1 MGNFHKVM
9 LTIASALIAAS
20 IATPAAATKTEEAL
34 ALCRARGPDCH
45 AMKISAEG
53 SNSTTILCV
62 NNSSTGNGV
71 QCVNCP
77 EGKDCSVARIVPV
90 TKRGV
95 GGVLNNDMRARR
107 RTAR

>member
-20 IATPAAATKTEEAL
+20 IATPAAATKADQ
-34 ALCRARGPDCH
+34 AVKLCHARGPDCQ
-45 AMKISAEG
+45 AMKVTADG
-53 SNSTTILCV
+53 STTTILCV
-62 NNSSTGNGV
+62 NNSSTGHGV
-71 QCVNCP
+71 QCVQCP

-90 TKRGV
+90 TKRGIE
-95 GGVLNNDMRARR
+95 GVLNNDMRARR

>member
-1 MGNFHKVM
+1 MANFHKVM

-20 IATPAAATKTEEAL
+20 IATPAAATKTDQAL
-34 ALCRARGPDCH
+34 ALCHARGTDCH
-45 AMKISAEG
+45 AMKVSGAG
-53 SNSTTILCV
+53 TSTVIMCV

-71 QCVNCP
+71 QCVQCP
-77 EGKDCSVARIVPV
+77 EGQDCSVARIVPV